1 MVCRRSKGTMC
12 KLVAFI
18 LFLLISIKHW
28 SSFIDGYDSITNS
41 KTASNNDK
49 LLDALPKSKN
59 VNTDTESTSTND
71 ASIDREP
78 TFPND
83 SNTETEPRPHK
94 IIERD
99 TKPKPHI
106 DINTDTKQEGSKFS
120 RTSRFRAEQILRDAV
135 QLHHDKLF
143 DKPMNETCEKRVPSC
158 IVIGVQKGGTR
169 ELVDFLHLHPH
180 IITYPAHL
188 QKGYEMPYFYNTDFH
203 RGEAWLKSQ
212 MPCSYS
218 NQLTLMKH
226 SLYFHNSVVPERIK
240 RFNESIKLILI
251 VREPVARA
259 ISHFRFHK
267 RWELENKGASFD
279 RDLGDFSSSVLTK
292 NGSDVVDN
300 SNSLSYSVYDEPMKL
315 WLKYF
320 NLGQFLILESDEFK
334 RDPYSVLTK
343 VEQFLGL
350 GHFITEDMLVFNDK
364 KGFYCIRTS
373 LTETGMACYSQLR
386 GNNKNITVLD
396 STITKLQKYF
406 KPKNQR
412 FFEMIGKTFHWEYTK
427 AES

>member
-1 MVCRRSKGTMC
+1 MC

-28 SSFIDGYDSITNS
+28 SSFIDGYDRITNS
-41 KTASNNDK
+41 KTAINKDK
-49 LLDALPKSKN
+49 LLDALPKSPKN

-71 ASIDREP
+71 ANIDSEP
-78 TFPND
+78 KIPNEL
-83 SNTETEPRPHK
+83 NTETEPRSHK
-94 IIERD
+94 IIDKD

-106 DINTDTKQEGSKFS
+106 DIKQEASKFS

-135 QLHHDKLF
+135 QLHHDKHF
-143 DKPMNETCEKRVPSC
+143 AKPINETCEKRVPSC

-180 IITYPAHL
+180 IITYPDAL

-259 ISHFRFHK
+259 ISHFRFH
-267 RWELENKGASFD
+267 RSWELEDKGASFD

-300 SNSLSYSVYDEPMKL
+300 SNSLLY
-315 WLKYF
+315 
-320 NLGQFLILESDEFK
+320 
-334 RDPYSVLTK
+334 
-343 VEQFLGL
+343 
-350 GHFITEDMLVFNDK
+350 
-364 KGFYCIRTS
+364 
-373 LTETGMACYSQLR
+373 
-386 GNNKNITVLD
+386 
-396 STITKLQKYF
+396 
-406 KPKNQR
+406 
-412 FFEMIGKTFHWEYTK
+412 
-427 AES
+427 